1 MKSIVIGF
9 AGKIA
14 SGKSTLS
21 TIFAKE
27 RGWPYVSFGDYVRLV
42 ARQRGEDDSQREI
55 LQQTGA
61 SLVEQDCEG
70 FCRAVLQQ
78 APWQPGESLVID
90 GIRHLQVK
98 QVLEKLV
105 APSKFVLIYISVDEQ
120 IRRQRLHYEG
130 IDDPTRIERIESAST
145 EIQAKAELP
154 QVADFTLDYASF
166 GNQVRSVA
174 RQRGL
179 DDSQREIL
187 QQIGKS
193 LIEQDYESFCRTVV
207 RQAPNWESGK
217 SPAID
222 GISLLEVKQTLEK
235 FAVRKEFVLNYI
247 SSAPTEAQV
256 RNEIPQI
263 ADITLDG
270 AEQPEKLVAELKE
283 KIFTSHVPKNDDPQ
297 PGSDLVKHGQR
308 VYEKLKEVLEPQNH
322 GRYVA
327 IEPQSE
333 RFFLGD
339 TGTEALVAAHNT
351 MPNAR
356 FFLARIGY
364 ETAHRM
370 GGHASRIR
378 LG

>member
-21 TIFAKE
+21 ERFAE
-27 RGWPYVSFGDYVRLV
+27 EMGWPYVSFGDYVRTV

-55 LQQTGA
+55 LQQIGA

-78 APWQPGESLVID
+78 AQWQSGEPLVID
-90 GIRHLQVK
+90 GIRHIEVK
-98 QVLEKLV
+98 QVLENLV

-120 IRRQRLHYEG
+120 IRRQRLHHEG
-130 IDDPTRIERIESAST
+130 IDDPERIERIESAST

-154 QVADFTLDYASF
+154 KAADFTLDYASF

-174 RQRGL
+174 RQHGL
-179 DDSQREIL
+179 DDSQQEVL

-207 RQAPNWESGK
+207 RQK

-222 GISLLEVKQTLEK
+222 GFSLLQVKQTLEK
-235 FAVRKEFVLNYI
+235 FAARKEFVLNYI
-247 SSAPTEAQV
+247 SSTPTEAQS
-256 RNEIPQI
+256 RSEIPQV

-270 AEQPEKLVAELKE
+270 TEQPKKLVEEIKE

-308 VYEKLKEVLEPQNH
+308 VYEKLKEVLEPQHH

-339 TGTEALVAAHNT
+339 TGTEALVAAHKT

-364 ETAHRM
+364 KTAHRM